1 MKKFILCLIIIF
13 IGQVS
18 FAQSQELTQ
27 VFFIRHAEKVKTDAT
42 DKNPELNKI
51 GKERA
56 KSWKNI
62 FDELKIDAIYSTDY
76 HRTLQTVAPIA
87 KSKKLTVQKYHPNNL
102 DVDQFLNDTKGKAI
116 LIVGHSNTIPGF
128 TNKLIGDGKYLNIDE
143 TDNDNLYLVTIE
155 GDLIEHVMIDVE

>member
-1 MKKFILCLIIIF
+1 MKKYLIAILLFSITVTAF
-13 IGQVS
+13 
-18 FAQSQELTQ
+18 SQKEKTTYYL
-27 VFFIRHAEKVKTDAT
+27 IRHAEKVKTDAT

-76 HRTLQTVAPIA
+76 NRTLQTVAPIA

-102 DVDQFLNDTKGKAI
+102 DVEQFLKDTKGKAI

-128 TNKLIGDGKYLNIDE
+128 ANKLIGDGEYLNIDE

-155 GDLIEHVMIDVE
+155 GDTIEHVMVDVE